1 MNSEEQEIHRYCGLI
16 TQDDF
21 RQRYAFIKARTNL
34 NFTRD
39 ELSFL
44 IGKPP
49 YFIADYEEMNS
60 GIKLA
65 LEDLAILS
73 LFLINLYPEILP
85 FDVDDFGCKEK
96 RVVRGKC
103 EEISGF
109 HQHIVT
115 HPWTINYINTPVKLT
130 EKLAEVDIEEEQKI
144 EMLRKHILELMAN
157 GHFTK
162 RMSSLA
168 IYREAEK
175 FDSLGFCLKP
185 RYVMKVVYDLVTVR
199 KLKMV
204 TERST
209 IFYQGYEK
217 P

>member
-34 NFTRD
+34 NFTRE

-49 YFIADYEEMNS
+49 YFIVDYEEMNS
-60 GIKLA
+60 GIKLT
-65 LEDLAILS
+65 LEDLATLS

-85 FDVDDFGCKEK
+85 FDVDDFGYNEK
-96 RVVRGKC
+96 KVIRGKC

-109 HQHIVT
+109 HQHIIT
-115 HPWTINYINTPVKLT
+115 HPWTINSINTPVKLS
-130 EKLAEVDIEEEQKI
+130 EKVTEVDIEEEQKI
-144 EMLRKHILELMAN
+144 EILRKHILELMAN
-157 GHFTK
+157 GHFRK
-162 RMSSLA
+162 RTSPLA
-168 IYREAEK
+168 IFRELEK
-175 FDSLGFCLKP
+175 FDNLGFCLKP
-185 RYVMKVVYDLVTVR
+185 RYVMKVIYDLVTVR
-199 KLKMV
+199 KLKMIM
-204 TERST
+204 EHNT
-209 IFYQGYEK
+209 IVYQGCGK